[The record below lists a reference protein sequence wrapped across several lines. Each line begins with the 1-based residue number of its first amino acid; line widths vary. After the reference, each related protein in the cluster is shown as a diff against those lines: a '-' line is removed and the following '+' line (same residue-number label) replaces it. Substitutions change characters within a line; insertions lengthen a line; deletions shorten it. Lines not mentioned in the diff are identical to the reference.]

1 MPSNELFDDLRQF
14 REPLTER
21 QRLAA
26 IDELAMHAKLGIRYF
41 YTLREAC
48 AILHC
53 SYDEMNTLIHLYRLD
68 VVTFRDAYRV
78 PWWALAEYLID
89 PEDEIEEEIDE
100 LIRSRYRQPGFPGN
114 SRSDLSA

>member
-1 MPSNELFDDLRQF
+1 MPTNELFDDLRPY

-26 IDELAMHAKLGIRYF
+26 IDELSRRAQLGIQYT

-68 VVTFRDAYRV
+68 VVTLRDAYRV

-89 PEDEIEEEIDE
+89 PEDQIEEEIYE
-100 LIRSRYRQPGFPGN
+100 LIRSRHKRPGFPGY
-114 SRSDLSA
+114 SRSHFPA